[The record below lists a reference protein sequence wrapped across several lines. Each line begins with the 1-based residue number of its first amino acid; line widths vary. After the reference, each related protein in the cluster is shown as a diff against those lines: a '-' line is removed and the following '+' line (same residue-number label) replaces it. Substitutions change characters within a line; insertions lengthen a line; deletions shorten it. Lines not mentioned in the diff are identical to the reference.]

1 MKNKEFEK
9 LSYKVIGLA
18 IKVHKELGPGLLES
32 TYERCL
38 CYELEKNNIKYSSQ
52 VKLPILYD
60 GKLKIEEGYRIDIL
74 IEDKI
79 ILELK
84 AIESLKRIHEAQL
97 LTYLKLSNKKL
108 GFLINF
114 NEELLKR
121 GIKRYILD

>member
-1 MKNKEFEK
+1 MKNY
-9 LSYKVIGLA
+9 LNRVIGLA

-38 CYELEKNNIKYSSQ
+38 CYELGKNNIQYRSQ
-52 VKLPILYD
+52 VKLPIIYD
-60 GKLKIEEGYRIDIL
+60 GKLKIEEGYRIDVL
-74 IEDKI
+74 VEDKI

-84 AIESLKRIHEAQL
+84 AIESLKVIHKAQL

-108 GFLINF
+108 GLLINF
-114 NEELLKR
+114 NEELLKK

>member
-38 CYELEKNNIKYSSQ
+38 CYELEKNNIKYDSQ

-114 NEELLKR
+114 NEELLKK

>member
-1 MKNKEFEK
+1 MINQEVEK
-9 LSYKVIGLA
+9 LSYRVIGLA

-38 CYELEKNNIKYSSQ
+38 CYELEKNNIQYKSQ
-52 VKLPILYD
+52 VKLPIMYD

-74 IEDKI
+74 VKDKI

-84 AIESLKRIHEAQL
+84 AVESLKKIHEAQL

-114 NEELLKR
+114 NEELLKK